1 MVCAIRRRAVDGTPK
16 RRKKVRIFYMKPNAF
31 NFATHLSIVWG
42 VTLAVMT
49 LIEWNSLER
58 EPLRQEVFLPFIERD
73 IRLMAPAGELDALD
87 AGAQPGGSGMDLRY
101 EVELGFNGPLFLA
114 CFFIPVGL
122 FHGAGWLLSRL
133 KTQ

>member
-1 MVCAIRRRAVDGTPK
+1 MP
-16 RRKKVRIFYMKPNAF
+16 KKVRLAIMKPNGLSL
-31 NFATHLSIVWG
+31 ATHLSIVWG

-58 EPLRQEVFLPFIERD
+58 EPLRQQVFLPFIERD
-73 IRLMAPAGELDALD
+73 IRVMAPAGELDASA
-87 AGAQPGGSGMDLRY
+87 AGSEPGEAAVDLRY

-133 KTQ
+133 RA

>member
-1 MVCAIRRRAVDGTPK
+1 
-16 RRKKVRIFYMKPNAF
+16 MKPHAF

-58 EPLRQEVFLPFIERD
+58 EPLREQVFLPFIERD
-73 IRLMAPAGELDALD
+73 IRLMAPAGELDAL
-87 AGAQPGGSGMDLRY
+87 ATEAVPAVDLRY

-133 KTQ
+133 KPR